1 MGQDAKLFSML
12 SRPAGRIAG
21 QIRDLSGKEI
31 MALKIKITIRYKKR
45 EDCGVI
51 PRLHSDLFLRAFA
64 YRFTASISS
73 SLGTGKLISSTSA
86 ESWYILEACLSLADQ
101 V

>member
-31 MALKIKITIRYKKR
+31 MALKVKITIRYKKER
-45 EDCGVI
+45 IVGQFPGFIQTFFSGLLHIVLL
-51 PRLHSDLFLRAFA
+51 PRYLPCLV
-64 YRFTASISS
+64 
-73 SLGTGKLISSTSA
+73 TGN
-86 ESWYILEACLSLADQ
+86 
-101 V
+101 